1 MEEYKMETTVY
12 RRMVDEYCKKSKTA
26 LANEIIALSN
36 IECRDR
42 TFANQ
47 CISGTA
53 LSEINEM
60 FLSIENMMNGF
71 TTEKAAIVYEQYA
84 SAKSNW
90 DSIVKGLQEMKNDS
104 RYYEEINKIEP
115 QSDSFKIQKKTMNI

>member
-1 MEEYKMETTVY
+1 MKSIVYK
-12 RRMVDEYCKKSKTA
+12 RMVEEYCKKSKTD

-47 CISGTA
+47 CITGTT

-60 FLSIENMMNGF
+60 FLAIENMMNGF
-71 TTEKAAIVYEQYA
+71 TTEKAAAVYEQYA
-84 SAKSNW
+84 SAKSSW
-90 DSIVKGLQEMKNDS
+90 DYIVKGLQEMKNDS
-104 RYYEEINKIEP
+104 RYSEEINSKL
-115 QSDSFKIQKKTMNI
+115 